1 MGDREADLDLLTDVA
16 REAGE
21 LALSF
26 FRRSPRTWVKGKGS
40 PVSEA
45 DIAVD
50 RLLAERLLSAR
61 PDYGWLSEETADNED
76 RLRAERLFVVDPI
89 DGTRTYLEGGTEWTV
104 SVAVVEGERPVAGV
118 LLAPAR
124 GDLFQAAAGSGARR
138 NGSPIRVTVR
148 HDLSGASLSGP
159 RRLARLVSEAP
170 TVHLPQIRFVPS
182 LAYRFALVAAGEIDA
197 AVAGP
202 NAHDWDLAAAD
213 LLVHEAGG
221 RVADLSGSSVR
232 YNRPIPRHPSLIAAP
247 AALSGAVADLLEESG
262 RGAG

>member
-1 MGDREADLDLLTDVA
+1 MGDRDADLDLLTEVA
-16 REAGE
+16 RQAGD
-21 LALSF
+21 LALSYF
-26 FRRSPRTWVKGKGS
+26 GRSPRTWVKGKGS

-50 RLLAERLLSAR
+50 RLLAERLRSAR
-61 PDYGWLSEETADNED
+61 PDYGWLSEETADSED

-89 DGTRTYLEGGTEWTV
+89 DGTRTYLEGGREWTV
-104 SVAVVEGERPVAGV
+104 SVAVVEGDRPVAAV
-118 LLAPAR
+118 LLAPAL
-124 GDLFQAAAGSGARR
+124 GELFQAAAGGGARR
-138 NGSPIRVTVR
+138 NGAPMRVTAR
-148 HDLSGASLSGP
+148 HDLSGARLSGP
-159 RRLARLVSEAP
+159 KRFARLVSDGAG
-170 TVHLPQIRFVPS
+170 VHRPEIRLVPS

-221 RVADLSGSSVR
+221 RVADMSGSSVR

-247 AALSGAVADLLEESG
+247 AALSGAVADLLEQTG
-262 RGAG
+262 REPG